1 MFESS
6 RFLPASRLVAAAR
19 RHLMSSMDC
28 ASITSEGVL
37 RAAISI
43 QGRQAHKVSYSGM
56 VIAADKLA
64 LADQQLVQEVPDA
77 DYS

>member
-6 RFLPASRLVAAAR
+6 RFLPIGRYCKTPVHGLDGLRQHNLERRAAR
-19 RHLMSSMDC
+19 GK
-28 ASITSEGVL
+28 APT
-37 RAAISI
+37 
-43 QGRQAHKVSYSGM
+43 KVSYSDM
-56 VIAADKLA
+56 VVAADKLA